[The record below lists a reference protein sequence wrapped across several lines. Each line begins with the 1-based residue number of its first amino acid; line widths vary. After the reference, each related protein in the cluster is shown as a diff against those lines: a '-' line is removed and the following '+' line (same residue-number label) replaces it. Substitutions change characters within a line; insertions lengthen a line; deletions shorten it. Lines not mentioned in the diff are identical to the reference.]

1 MFSFV
6 LFNKGKQLVVGSR
19 VFRRFLVL
27 LFICLGSA
35 AAETKLVANHTQG
48 CKGTLEKDT
57 AVPFFAV
64 VLFTVGIHFWGWGC
78 NILQN
83 GKKIPWM

>member
-1 MFSFV
+1 MCLFV
-6 LFNKGKQLVVGSR
+6 LIKEKQLVVGSR
-19 VFRRFLVL
+19 VFRHFLVL

-35 AAETKLVANHTQG
+35 AAETKPVANHTQG

-57 AVPFFAV
+57 AVLFFAV
-64 VLFTVGIHFWGWGC
+64 VVGIHFWGWGC